1 MENIQGQFFK
11 HNFGLGEP
19 IKTTQWKQV
28 KRRVLDCCKSQPID
42 YKPARLT
49 NCGCKKDT
57 LEVVAPIVFLLL
69 QLLLPIMQHVATVPA
84 KWVCMNLQVLEPV
97 LANNVLWHQVYS
109 SFMALDIFKG
119 SLTSGLTQSFVT
131 GEIPPQSLMPA
142 SISAFHSAPSACPDL
157 HRVQEHQSPNFS
169 LSWLTTAKKG

>member
-1 MENIQGQFFK
+1 
-11 HNFGLGEP
+11 
-19 IKTTQWKQV
+19 
-28 KRRVLDCCKSQPID
+28 
-42 YKPARLT
+42 
-49 NCGCKKDT
+49 
-57 LEVVAPIVFLLL
+57 
-69 QLLLPIMQHVATVPA
+69 
-84 KWVCMNLQVLEPV
+84 MNLHVLEPV
-97 LANNVLWHQVYS
+97 LANSVLWHQVYS

-169 LSWLTTAKKG
+169 LS